1 MEEDEGMKLMEVTQ
15 LFWNKQIH
23 TLVSLFVLTVI
34 SVNYILPKI
43 DNKISIWVYSFLMI
57 LIVISGVIQNLEEV
71 FEKDKK

>member
-1 MEEDEGMKLMEVTQ
+1 MKLMEVTQ